1 MEYAEPG
8 LDGLLEG
15 SDDEEE
21 GHEVV
26 ESSDSNML
34 NVDELMAIDDSSKVS
49 SRKANS
55 LFLDMID
62 TNNDSDNSEDDE
74 DGERNDGTERSNINE
89 VDNGERNANR
99 EKIIKMLSLT
109 APGINLFPVSEDS
122 SNGFCLF
129 TLKTLS
135 LERDLDYSRR
145 GKLLG
150 HGFTN
155 ERLDDIFNNRFEFV
169 RHLFPEAQSVLLCD
183 KKDFKSIMN
192 FLLYSISVCTDEN
205 LSDLMTKS
213 FFDLRR
219 NYGFR
224 QVLFYYTKF
233 CTG

>member
-15 SDDEEE
+15 SDDE
-21 GHEVV
+21 GDEVV
-26 ESSDSNML
+26 ENSDSNML

-49 SRKANS
+49 SSKANS

-62 TNNDSDNSEDDE
+62 INNDSDNSEDDE
-74 DGERNDGTERSNINE
+74 DGERHERTERNNVNE
-89 VDNGERNANR
+89 GDSEERNANR

-109 APGINLFPVSEDS
+109 APGINMFPLSEDS
-122 SNGFCLF
+122 SNGFYFF

-135 LERDLDYSRR
+135 LERDLEYSRR

-155 ERLDDIFNNRFEFV
+155 EKLDDIFNNRFEFV

-233 CTG
+233 YTG